1 MIYTLS
7 EERKRQ
13 NGESYESWLAA
24 VVNNILVES
33 GIRRVLLGS
42 RLLNV
47 LKRKI
52 ITLHSAFKRASKSGG
67 RSLNKLLNVWKVGP
81 KYHLTIYYNEIELVT
96 LEKENNELKGEK
108 RALEQSLLEE
118 SSKRMKVEEKLNILK
133 NTVEKN
139 KHFYKS
145 KFKQL
150 LKKISKLR
158 TNKKVRGPARIRF
171 CKK

>member
-13 NGESYESWLAA
+13 DGESYESWLAA
-24 VVNNILVES
+24 VVNKILVES
-33 GIRRVLLGS
+33 GIRGVLLGS

-96 LEKENNELKGEK
+96 LEKGNNELKGEK
-108 RALEQSLLEE
+108 RALEQSLLKE
-118 SSKRMKVEEKLNILK
+118 SSKRIKVEEKLNVLK
-133 NTVEKN
+133 NTVEKKKN
-139 KHFYKS
+139 FYKS

-150 LKKISKLR
+150 VKKISKLR
-158 TNKKVRGPARIRF
+158 TNKKS
-171 CKK
+171 

>member
-1 MIYTLS
+1 MS

-24 VVNNILVES
+24 VVNKILVES
-33 GIRRVLLGS
+33 GIRGVLLGS

-47 LKRKI
+47 LKKKI
-52 ITLHSAFKRASKSGG
+52 ITLHSAFKRASKSEG
-67 RSLNKLLNVWKVGP
+67 RSLNKLLNVWNVRL

-139 KHFYKS
+139 KHLYKS